1 MDNLNINLGDHIK
14 VRTVD
19 LIDGKFV
26 KLQPQTKDFLDIS
39 NPKAVYV
46 HLIDSI
52 NSSSVW
58 KMYYEIIQHWVLVKL
73 FEFIIL
79 EKIIL

>member
-1 MDNLNINLGDHIK
+1 MLEFTGEEGHVYAPQWVCENIQQNLIPQMMDNLNINLGDHIK

-26 KLQPQTKDFLDIS
+26 KLQPKTKDFLDIS

-46 HLIDSI
+46 THRFRLT
-52 NSSSVW
+52 
-58 KMYYEIIQHWVLVKL
+58 
-73 FEFIIL
+73 
-79 EKIIL
+79 